1 MNADGRP
8 KSVAPDRLV
17 TDPSSV
23 SFWTQ
28 PMNRSWLVGC
38 DGDWMP
44 SRTLPMLSSAG
55 RDSRSDSEL
64 PPFVPCTAPL
74 GWSNLLEWDT
84 LSQVH
89 LLGGNRTHTVI
100 ELSRVLP

>member
-1 MNADGRP
+1 MSAYDLSTP
-8 KSVAPDRLV
+8 TPDRLV

-23 SFWTQ
+23 PFWTQ
-28 PMNRSWLVGC
+28 PVNRSWLVGR
-38 DGDWMP
+38 DDDYVP
-44 SRTLPMLSSAG
+44 SQVLPMLSSAG

-74 GWSNLLEWDT
+74 GWSSLLEWDT

-89 LLGGNRTHTVI
+89 LLDGNRTHTVI
-100 ELSRVLP
+100 KLSRVPP

>member
-1 MNADGRP
+1 MLMEDLNP
-8 KSVAPDRLV
+8 SAPDRLV

-23 SFWTQ
+23 PFWTQ
-28 PMNRSWLVGC
+28 PMNRSGLVGS
-38 DGDWMP
+38 DDDYVP
-44 SRTLPMLSSAG
+44 SQVLPMLGSAG

-74 GWSNLLEWDT
+74 GWSGRLEWDT

-89 LLGGNRTHTVI
+89 LLGGNRTHTAI
-100 ELSRVLP
+100 ELSRIPP